1 MTKVFIFL
9 LLLACTSAFAQT
21 PAGTAG
27 SPSDTLKTVEILS
40 TDRYGY
46 QKLDSLQERLLLVGN
61 VALKQETTLFYADS
75 AIYNRSQKQVEA
87 FGNVH
92 INDNDS
98 LDTYSDYLLYHT
110 DTKVAILK
118 KNVRLTDGKS
128 NLFTEELEYD
138 LNNRVGIYRQGG
150 RVLNNNSIL
159 TSTEATYYA
168 DLKDVYFRQNVEL
181 TDPQYRL
188 EADSLL
194 YNTDSEIATFLT
206 RTYIEDSAG
215 RTVVTRSGYYD
226 LKNKNA
232 SFRDRPV
239 IRDEGVSIVAN
250 TVDTDDQTG
259 VSVLTGN
266 AVVTDSVQG
275 FSVLAN
281 AIVSNR
287 ETGAMLATQRPLMI
301 IRQEED
307 SVYVTGDTIEAGRLS
322 DLQVR
327 PRNILKD
334 SAFISAFIAREQPR
348 SAPAEGAPDRLLP
361 RPDGPLRPNPAFPS
375 EEPAPPASPSDKPA
389 QAAGTDTTQP
399 ADRPAASADSAQT
412 LAPMAT
418 PTDTASRTD
427 TIRIYTD
434 TLPPRD
440 TARVPSPTLG
450 IAMSDSTPA
459 ASQSQE
465 DTAPRFFRVYRNVRI
480 FSDSMQAVCDSLF
493 YSGADSTFRM
503 FYSPILWAN
512 NSQVTG
518 DTVYLST
525 YHKKPDRLFVFED
538 GIMINQTGENMYN
551 QLRGTRL
558 LGQFQDGEINNI
570 RAKGNAE
577 SVYYAK
583 DEEERLI
590 GVNKAT
596 ANIIEMRFRN
606 KELNRVAFISEAT
619 GTMLPVRQ
627 ATEQDTR
634 LRGFNWH
641 EAKRPKSK
649 FELFGD

>member
-1 MTKVFIFL
+1 MNKVFIFM
-9 LLLACTSAFAQT
+9 LLLASVSAFAQV
-21 PAGTAG
+21 PADTAARKT
-27 SPSDTLKTVEILS
+27 DTLKTVEILGA
-40 TDRYGY
+40 DRYGY

-75 AIYNRSQKQVEA
+75 AIYNRNQKQVEA

-110 DTKVAILK
+110 DTKIAILK

-138 LNNRVGIYRQGG
+138 INQRVGIYRQGG
-150 RVLNNNSIL
+150 RVLNNNSVL
-159 TSTEATYYA
+159 TSEGATYYA
-168 DLKDVYFRQNVEL
+168 DLKDVYFRRNVKL

-194 YNTDSEIATFLT
+194 YNTDSEIATFIT

-215 RTVVTRSGYYD
+215 RTIVTRSGYYD

-250 TVDTDDQTG
+250 TVDADDQTG

-281 AIVSNR
+281 SIVSNR
-287 ETGAMLATQRPLMI
+287 ETGAMLATQRPLLI
-301 IRQEED
+301 ILQEKD
-307 SVYVTGDTIEAGRLS
+307 STYVAGDTIEAGRLS
-322 DLQVR
+322 DLAVR
-327 PRNILKD
+327 PRNILRD
-334 SAFISAFIAREQPR
+334 SAFISPFLARDQ
-348 SAPAEGAPDRLLP
+348 SQAEGQGYERNRLLP
-361 RPDGPLRPNPAFPS
+361 RLEDAGAQAPAEQHEHEHEPKLELEPES
-375 EEPAPPASPSDKPA
+375 KPEPAPAP
-389 QAAGTDTTQP
+389 DTT
-399 ADRPAASADSAQT
+399 ASTIDPSAVD
-412 LAPMAT
+412 A
-418 PTDTASRTD
+418 DTA
-427 TIRIYTD
+427 
-434 TLPPRD
+434 L
-440 TARVPSPTLG
+440 
-450 IAMSDSTPA
+450 
-459 ASQSQE
+459 
-465 DTAPRFFRVYRNVRI
+465 RFFRVYHNVRI

-493 YSGADSTFRM
+493 YSGEDSTFRM
-503 FYSPILWAN
+503 FYSPILWAS

-538 GIMINQTGENMYN
+538 GIMINRTGEDMYN

-577 SVYYAK
+577 SIYYAK
-583 DEEERLI
+583 DEEEKLVGI
-590 GVNKAT
+590 NKAS
-596 ANIIEMRFRN
+596 ANIIEMRFKN